1 MPALAERT
9 RRGPATDRLSGLGR
23 LEQLV
28 LRGDGLTTTSLQVL
42 TGEVITSRP
51 LQHWVVAAT
60 DDLATLGAEP
70 SAYTGTASSAVATE
84 LRRAHDL
91 LELLPDESLLIREVL
106 LGGPSRVWATA
117 TVALVLD
124 RLPIDVVRT
133 LSTSEAPIGPTLH
146 AGGVVTGRRL
156 TGWGR
161 RVAGRWAAHL
171 AGVRSKTEL
180 VPGREYLMTL
190 PLDGR
195 PLGYFVEWFAPA
207 LFDPALFEAAPGAR
221 ADGRK
226 R

>member
-1 MPALAERT
+1 MTRSVPALAERT
-9 RRGPATDRLSGLGR
+9 RRRGPATDRLPGLGR

-42 TGEVITSRP
+42 TGERITSRP

-60 DDLATLGAEP
+60 DDLAALDSGA
-70 SAYTGTASSAVATE
+70 SAYTGTVGSTVAAE
-84 LRRAHDL
+84 LRLAHDL
-91 LELLPDESLLIREVL
+91 LELLPSESLLVREVL

-124 RLPIDVVRT
+124 RLPETVVRT
-133 LSTSEAPIGPTLH
+133 LSGTEAPIGPTLH
-146 AGGVVTGRRL
+146 AAGVVTGRRL

-161 RVAGRWAAHL
+161 RPAGRWAAHL
-171 AGVRSKTEL
+171 AGVRADDEQ
-180 VPGREYLMTL
+180 VPGREYVMTL
-190 PLDGR
+190 PLSGH

-207 LFDPALFEAAPGAR
+207 LFDAPHT
-221 ADGRK
+221 DGRN

>member
-1 MPALAERT
+1 MLALAERSR
-9 RRGPATDRLSGLGR
+9 RRGPATDRLPGLGR

-42 TGEVITSRP
+42 TGEPIASRP

-60 DDLATLGAEP
+60 DDLAALDGGA
-70 SAYTGTASSAVATE
+70 SAYTGTVGSTVAAE

-91 LELLPDESLLIREVL
+91 LELLPTESLLVREVL
-106 LGGPSRVWATA
+106 LGGTRVWATA

-124 RLPIDVVRT
+124 RLPETVMRT

-146 AGGVVTGRRL
+146 AAGVVTGRRL

-161 RVAGRWAAHL
+161 RPAGRWAAHL
-171 AGVRSKTEL
+171 AGVRSTEEQ
-180 VPGREYLMTL
+180 VPGREYVMTL

-207 LFDPALFEAAPGAR
+207 LFD
-221 ADGRK
+221 DGRN
-226 R
+226 